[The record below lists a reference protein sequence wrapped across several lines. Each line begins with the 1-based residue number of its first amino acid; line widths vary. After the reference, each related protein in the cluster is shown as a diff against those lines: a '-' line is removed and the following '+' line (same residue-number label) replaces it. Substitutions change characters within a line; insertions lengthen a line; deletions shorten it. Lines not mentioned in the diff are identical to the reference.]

1 MMRLCSAC
9 RGTWSAPSPSYVTR
23 QLRACVDDVIVRS
36 MLIWSSSQMESDRP
50 TTSKPGPVR
59 LQNHERERERDGTA

>member
-23 QLRACVDDVIVRS
+23 QLRACAEDVIVGSILTR
-36 MLIWSSSQMESDRP
+36 SSSQMESDRP
-50 TTSKPGPVR
+50 TTSKPGPVG
-59 LQNHERERERDGTA
+59 L